1 VHADAAQA
9 AGRIPVSFRALGV
22 QMLTLS
28 AHKMQGP
35 QGVGALVVDKAL
47 DLQPQ
52 ALGGP
57 HERGRRAGTEN
68 VAAIVGFGKAAE
80 LAAAELSERAA
91 KMRARR
97 DQLEAAIL
105 AIPGWTLLAAE
116 AERLPNT
123 TLAAC
128 AGIDGETLLLQIDA
142 AGLAVSSGSACHSD
156 RRTPSPV
163 LQAMSVPSELARSTV
178 RLSLSPQTTAEEISF
193 AAQVLRQVSEPL
205 RSPAFQALG
214 F

>member
-1 VHADAAQA
+1 
-9 AGRIPVSFRALGV
+9 
-22 QMLTLS
+22 
-28 AHKMQGP
+28 
-35 QGVGALVVDKAL
+35 
-47 DLQPQ
+47 
-52 ALGGP
+52 
-57 HERGRRAGTEN
+57 
-68 VAAIVGFGKAAE
+68 
-80 LAAAELSERAA
+80 
-91 KMRARR
+91 
-97 DQLEAAIL
+97 
-105 AIPGWTLLAAE
+105 
-116 AERLPNT
+116 
-123 TLAAC
+123 
-128 AGIDGETLLLQIDA
+128 LLLQLDA